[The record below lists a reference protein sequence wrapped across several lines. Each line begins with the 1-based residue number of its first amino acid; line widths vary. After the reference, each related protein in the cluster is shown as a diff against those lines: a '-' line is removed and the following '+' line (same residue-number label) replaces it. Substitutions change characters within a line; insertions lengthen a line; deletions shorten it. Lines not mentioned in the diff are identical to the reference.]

1 MNSKTIKIRRSL
13 ACSLAR
19 SLAPHG
25 YLTTSRATETNTAG
39 ADFGAGRIDDLDN
52 VLHGLDEVGADLR
65 IRRQIQTLRIGF
77 NIGKRNRIH
86 CYNIL
91 LYFIFTKIPRPR
103 RRYCH
108 ATPSPLLSRH
118 SVAVTVARYSIPCR
132 ISRTSIHTSG
142 LCHHTEHK

>member
-1 MNSKTIKIRRSL
+1 ML

-19 SLAPHG
+19 SLA
-25 YLTTSRATETNTAG
+25 LTTGRATETNTAG
-39 ADFGAGRIDDLDN
+39 ADFGAGRIDDLDD
-52 VLHGLDEVGADLR
+52 VLHGPDEVGADLR

-77 NIGKRNRIH
+77 GIGKRNRIH
-86 CYNIL
+86 CYNL
-91 LYFIFTKIPRPR
+91 MLYFIFTKIPRPR

-108 ATPSPLLSRH
+108 ATPSPLLLLGIPH
-118 SVAVTVARYSIPCR
+118 LVAFRDRDHVTVATVARYSIPCR